1 MPVELLPLCEAFP
14 MASCRVWSTAA
25 QSNSPNDYYTPA
37 AMQTVVVCGIG
48 WHVGRVNN
56 VHREPL
62 PSFCTHLPAQ
72 CAGVRHLMWDH
83 ASYHNQIEKD
93 SVLEL
98 DEVTKSSM
106 AIIYTSGALSLLLGL
121 YYY

>member
-1 MPVELLPLCEAFP
+1 
-14 MASCRVWSTAA
+14 
-25 QSNSPNDYYTPA
+25 
-37 AMQTVVVCGIG
+37 
-48 WHVGRVNN
+48 
-56 VHREPL
+56 
-62 PSFCTHLPAQ
+62 
-72 CAGVRHLMWDH
+72 MWDH

-98 DEVTKSSM
+98 DEVKKSSM